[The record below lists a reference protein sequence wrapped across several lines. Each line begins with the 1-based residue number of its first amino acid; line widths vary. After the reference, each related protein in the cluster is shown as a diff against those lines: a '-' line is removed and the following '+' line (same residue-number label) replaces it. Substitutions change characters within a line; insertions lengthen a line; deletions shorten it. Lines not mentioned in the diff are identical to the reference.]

1 MSWFNDD
8 GYLGIKTDQNYS
20 DASGPGS
27 IGLAVDR
34 GAMFRTFIGVGRTN
48 PTCGVDFSAASDDIT
63 RRFMV
68 LPKLTTSQRNS
79 LAGAAVTDGALIYNI
94 STNHL
99 QFYNGSS
106 WREITDTSV

>member
-48 PTCGVDFSAASDDIT
+48 L
-63 RRFMV
+63 MV

-79 LAGAAVTDGALIYNI
+79 LAGAALTDGALIYNI
-94 STNHL
+94 STDHL

-106 WREITDTSV
+106 WREITDTSA